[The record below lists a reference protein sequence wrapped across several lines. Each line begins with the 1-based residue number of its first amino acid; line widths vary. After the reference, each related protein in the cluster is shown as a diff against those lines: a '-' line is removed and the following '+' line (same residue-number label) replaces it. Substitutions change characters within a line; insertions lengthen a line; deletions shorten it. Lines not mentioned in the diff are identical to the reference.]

1 MKRAMVIIAS
11 LCMLSIAA
19 YGTYAT
25 QSHASNN
32 PEDEEYYYNEDDWE
46 RIEGMID
53 SSVSSEQGAR
63 VAFIDT
69 TKDSTTVLIN
79 KEFALPSDYVP
90 ENLVVPS
97 VPFSFSGY
105 KEKKLL
111 REDAAKALEELF
123 KASEEAQLSLF
134 AVSGYRSYDRQKA
147 IYDSNVARNGSERTD
162 QFSAR
167 PGYSEHQSG
176 LAMDVST
183 NSIHFR
189 LDEEFAATPEGR
201 FLADHAHEYGFIIRY
216 PEGKSDITG
225 YSYEPWHIR
234 YVGKE
239 LAEEL
244 HSKGITLEEYYG
256 YTPSEELKS
265 EETYGTAIDVEE
277 IEEEY

>member
-1 MKRAMVIIAS
+1 MAV
-11 LCMLSIAA
+11 
-19 YGTYAT
+19 Y
-25 QSHASNN
+25 
-32 PEDEEYYYNEDDWE
+32 
-46 RIEGMID
+46 
-53 SSVSSEQGAR
+53 
-63 VAFIDT
+63 
-69 TKDSTTVLIN
+69 STDVLVN
-79 KEFALPSDYVP
+79 KEFALPADYVP
-90 ENLVVPS
+90 EKLAVPL

-123 KASEEAQLSLF
+123 EGAREVGLSLF
-134 AVSGYRSYDRQKA
+134 AVSGYRSYERQRE
-147 IYDSNVARNGSERTD
+147 IYDNNIAKKGREWTE
-162 QFSAR
+162 QFSAK
-167 PGYSEHQSG
+167 PGHSEHQSG

-183 NSIHFR
+183 NSIHFQ
-189 LDEEFAATPEGR
+189 LEKEFAATPEGR

-244 HSKGITLEEYYG
+244 YSKGITLEEYYG
-256 YTPSEELKS
+256 CTPSEELKS
-265 EETYGTAIDVEE
+265 GEAYGTAIDIEE

>member
-1 MKRAMVIIAS
+1 MVYLKQCITICGKCGEHKMKRAIVIIAS
-11 LCMLSIAA
+11 LCMLSIVA

-32 PEDEEYYYNEDDWE
+32 PENEEYYYNEDDWE

-53 SSVSSEQGAR
+53 SSVSSEQKAGGAF
-63 VAFIDT
+63 VDT

-79 KEFALPSDYVP
+79 KEFALPADYVP

-147 IYDSNVARNGSERTD
+147 IYDSNVARSGSER
-162 QFSAR
+162 
-167 PGYSEHQSG
+167 
-176 LAMDVST
+176 
-183 NSIHFR
+183 
-189 LDEEFAATPEGR
+189 
-201 FLADHAHEYGFIIRY
+201 
-216 PEGKSDITG
+216 
-225 YSYEPWHIR
+225 
-234 YVGKE
+234 
-239 LAEEL
+239 
-244 HSKGITLEEYYG
+244 
-256 YTPSEELKS
+256 
-265 EETYGTAIDVEE
+265 
-277 IEEEY
+277 